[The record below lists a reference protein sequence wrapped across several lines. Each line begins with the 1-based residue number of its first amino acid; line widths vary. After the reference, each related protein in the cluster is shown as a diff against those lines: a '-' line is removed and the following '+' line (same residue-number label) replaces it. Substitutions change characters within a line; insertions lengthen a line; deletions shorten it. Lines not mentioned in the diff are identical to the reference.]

1 MTDSEMRA
9 IVQASFMMLQKL
21 IVEVAATKG
30 DESSAWIDAFHDDLT
45 SEMKKVE
52 ELQKH
57 RADTERAAT
66 SRMLIE
72 GVPFLRGPARQFAK
86 RHQDRGSSLIQSA
99 SLIEEERRCSSSR
112 FAINATGM
120 RAAGVRWILAV
131 ASAVVAPEAP
141 GMASL
146 KLL

>member
-1 MTDSEMRA
+1 
-9 IVQASFMMLQKL
+9 
-21 IVEVAATKG
+21 
-30 DESSAWIDAFHDDLT
+30 
-45 SEMKKVE
+45 MKKVE
-52 ELQKH
+52 ERQKH

-72 GVPFLRGPARQFAK
+72 GVPFFLWGPARQFAK

-99 SLIEEERRCSSSR
+99 WLIEEERRSSSSR
-112 FAINATGM
+112 FATSATGM
-120 RAAGVRWILAV
+120 RAAGVRWIPA
-131 ASAVVAPEAP
+131 AAPAVVAPEAP

>member
-30 DESSAWIDAFHDDLT
+30 DEGSAWIDAFRDDLT

-57 RADTERAAT
+57 RAATERAVT

-72 GVPFLRGPARQFAK
+72 GVPFLRGPGEAIRKAAPRPGELVNPVCLADRRRTSLLK
-86 RHQDRGSSLIQSA
+86 LALRHQRHRYESCRRSLDPGRCLSRCCPGGS
-99 SLIEEERRCSSSR
+99 
-112 FAINATGM
+112 
-120 RAAGVRWILAV
+120 
-131 ASAVVAPEAP
+131 